1 MMLSPM
7 VGDVEAATKPHP
19 FVALYIIEE
28 ASQGCRPPRTS
39 DEATVQTD
47 RHHFGSG
54 FTLGIEDVEAIPQIG
69 EELLAA
75 IKPLVG
81 GESHIVGVQR
91 IRNDQVRHT
100 VISHPIGQ
108 IVGIAIGVVEKSA
121 LLHEEFTGIG
131 TAAASI
137 PTQGMAAGPAL

>member
-1 MMLSPM
+1 MYSPM
-7 VGDVEAATKPHP
+7 VGDVKAATEPYP

-28 ASQGCRPPRTS
+28 AGQGCRASGTP

-54 FTLGIEDVEAIPQIG
+54 FTLGIEDVEAILQVG
-69 EELLAA
+69 EKLIAA

-81 GESHIVGVQR
+81 GESHVVGVQR
-91 IRNDQVRHT
+91 IRNDQVWLT

-121 LLHEEFTGIG
+121 SSTTSLRVLGLQRPVYQPRGRLPVTRV
-131 TAAASI
+131 
-137 PTQGMAAGPAL
+137 